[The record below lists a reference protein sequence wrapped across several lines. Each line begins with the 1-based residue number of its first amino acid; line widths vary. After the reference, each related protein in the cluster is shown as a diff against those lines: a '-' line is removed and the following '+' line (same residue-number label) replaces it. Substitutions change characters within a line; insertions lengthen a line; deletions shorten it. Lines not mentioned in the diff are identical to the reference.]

1 MGRPITTWSSQLP
14 REGHPENRPGWHLV
28 ERVIGVMRT
37 WPSARGARNPAV
49 PSATPHR
56 LHAKFSRPRL
66 GSRLLVKPRRFLST
80 TDVGRE
86 LPKLRAELTLE
97 SAWDIGGRW
106 AAGGFSRPFCETRV
120 VAALQT
126 ASLSNV
132 AVVRIGVLFIEMHL
146 PIRCWSAFGS
156 LRPSSS
162 WGSDVE
168 REAFPKDG
176 RHVKPRPGAG
186 GLQPRCP
193 RAGEDVSPRVGGRG
207 HGDRQ
212 DAPHGHA
219 LGAQMVSICCTLGS
233 GWDPQSRGHLC
244 PLSTPASPTVAWRV
258 RGGECADGGL
268 DPSGKR
274 LPALHRPGL
283 EPSSLYSQPGGGPPN
298 LRSGLLSLFLGPVMG
313 RGHFRETEEQDL
325 APSSRCV
332 S

>member
-1 MGRPITTWSSQLP
+1 MWATGAMQGLLWASMHSLCFPSSPASLGGALLLGGMLCVGRPITTWSSQLP

-66 GSRLLVKPRRFLST
+66 GSRLLVKPPRFLST

-193 RAGEDVSPRVGGRG
+193 RAGEDVLAACRRPRSWRSAGRSS
-207 HGDRQ
+207 R
-212 DAPHGHA
+212 
-219 LGAQMVSICCTLGS
+219 SR
-233 GWDPQSRGHLC
+233 SRGSDGFHLLHPGKWLGPPEPGA
-244 PLSTPASPTVAWRV
+244 PLSTQHASITYR
-258 RGGECADGGL
+258 
-268 DPSGKR
+268 
-274 LPALHRPGL
+274 GL
-283 EPSSLYSQPGGGPPN
+283 EGT
-298 LRSGLLSLFLGPVMG
+298 G
-313 RGHFRETEEQDL
+313 R
-325 APSSRCV
+325 
-332 S
+332 